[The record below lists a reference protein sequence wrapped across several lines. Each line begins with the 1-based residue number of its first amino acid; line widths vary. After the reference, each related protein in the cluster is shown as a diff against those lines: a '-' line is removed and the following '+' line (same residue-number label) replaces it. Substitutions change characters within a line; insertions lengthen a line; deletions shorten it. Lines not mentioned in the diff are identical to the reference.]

1 MNESNLPSCLITGAA
16 NGNGRA
22 IADRFLA
29 EGYYCIL
36 LDKQEDF
43 IERSSTLWPLHL
55 NSFTSVIYDLS
66 CLLNIDDIA
75 NCVATC
81 TSGLDVLINNAGI
94 TRPTYNRLCSLE
106 DWNLT
111 INVNLAA
118 PLFLS
123 QSLVD
128 RDLLRRGSSIVN
140 ITSLAAEQ
148 GFPGNPAYIASK
160 GGLKQLSKSLAI
172 DYAPYGIR
180 CNCVGPGYVKTNMT
194 SASWQNPELR
204 DIRSS
209 RMISDRWAEPN
220 DIANACFFLASKDST
235 YITGQDIYVDGG
247 WLAKGL

>member
-1 MNESNLPSCLITGAA
+1 MNNSNLPSCLITGAA

-43 IERSSTLWPLHL
+43 VELSTTFWSSHL
-55 NSFTSVIYDLS
+55 NNFTSFVHDLS
-66 CLLNIDDIA
+66 CLHQIDDIA
-75 NCVATC
+75 KHVSKF
-81 TSGLDVLINNAGI
+81 TSTLDVLINNAGV
-94 TRPTYNRLCSLE
+94 TRPTNNGFCSSE
-106 DWNLT
+106 DWSLT

-118 PLFLS
+118 PFFLS
-123 QSLVD
+123 QSLV
-128 RDLLRRGSSIVN
+128 RNELLCRGSSIVN

-194 SASWQNPELR
+194 SASWKDPELR
-204 DIRSS
+204 HTRSS
-209 RMISDRWAEPN
+209 RMISSRWAEPN
-220 DIANACFFLASKDST
+220 DIANACFFLASKESS